1 MLPEQRAVIPALD
14 TSTQPTNP
22 SRCNTPAWLF
32 SAECLCVV
40 LATGRARMLL
50 NNLRVAPEHLSNHG
64 NTDAIPK
71 GKLRSIYLQN
81 TVVVCIIPFLRR
93 EMLDYPYRQQSGPC
107 IPKAAWGIQEI
118 RWSHSLAQAHGSRRK
133 RRKVDVWLLQESS
146 TEAASQNLR
155 TWSEVTPGNQ
165 NSFIHDLCRIITG

>member
-1 MLPEQRAVIPALD
+1 MLPELRDVIPASD

-40 LATGRARMLL
+40 LATGRGGMLL
-50 NNLRVAPEHLSNHG
+50 NNLRVAQEHLSNHG

-81 TVVVCIIPFLRR
+81 IFAAYIIPFFRK
-93 EMLDYPYRQQSGPC
+93 EMLDYPHRQQSGPC
-107 IPKAAWGIQEI
+107 IPRAAWRIQKI
-118 RWSHSLAQAHGSRRK
+118 SSSHSLAFCLWNNQAHFLSLS
-133 RRKVDVWLLQESS
+133 VPLCSVLPCSMDSS
-146 TEAASQNLR
+146 DHPLPSAS
-155 TWSEVTPGNQ
+155 
-165 NSFIHDLCRIITG
+165 

>member
-40 LATGRARMLL
+40 LATGRGRMLL

-81 TVVVCIIPFLRR
+81 TVVVCIIPFFRR
-93 EMLDYPYRQQSGPC
+93 EMLDYPHRHQSGPC
-107 IPKAAWGIQEI
+107 IPKAAWRIQEI
-118 RWSHSLAQAHGSRRK
+118 SSSHSLA
-133 RRKVDVWLLQESS
+133 LCL
-146 TEAASQNLR
+146 
-155 TWSEVTPGNQ
+155 WSNQ
-165 NSFIHDLCRIITG
+165 GPFLSLCVQHCPAPQIHLTIIFPEPHSWK